1 MERGDELMQQCREA
15 FDRNTVAFEENRQ
28 AFKENQQAFK
38 ENQQAFKENQQAF
51 KENQQAFKE
60 NQQALEESRLFMRDM
75 TRRSEKVV
83 QELVRNNQRFQREL
97 SAEMRSK
104 TDAILSELREGREE
118 SKAQRQALFALID
131 RLPPPAEAA

>member
-1 MERGDELMQQCREA
+1 MFLSARIERHMERGEELMELCRL
-15 FDRNTVAFEENRQ
+15 

-38 ENQQAFKENQQAF
+38 ESREAFEEN
-51 KENQQAFKE
+51 
-60 NQQALEESRLFMRDM
+60 RLFVRDM

-83 QELVRNNQRFQREL
+83 QELVRSHERFHREL

-104 TDAILSELREGREE
+104 TDAILAELREGREE
-118 SKAQRQALFALID
+118 SRAQRQALLALID

>member
-1 MERGDELMQQCREA
+1 MERGDELMQQCRKA
-15 FDRNTVAFEENRQ
+15 FDRNTVAFEENR
-28 AFKENQQAFK
+28 
-38 ENQQAFKENQQAF
+38 QAFKENQQAF

>member
-1 MERGDELMQQCREA
+1 MERGEELMQQCREAFDRNREA

-38 ENQQAFKENQQAF
+38 ENQDAFR
-51 KENQQAFKE
+51 E
-60 NQQALEESRLFMRDM
+60 NQQALEENRLFMRDM

-83 QELVRNNQRFQREL
+83 QNLVRSHERFQREL

-104 TDAILSELREGREE
+104 TDEILSELREGREE
-118 SKAQRQALFALID
+118 AKAQRQALFALID